1 MNRDEL
7 RIGDEVLFGRPNG
20 EKSLGKVIKLNPKAA
35 VIATLNERG
44 NGRSEVGAKW
54 RVAYSLI
61 YPKGG
66 KTPKSNEEEIAYNPF
81 STIENHLMGALVE
94 IYSGLSPE
102 NLHCDG
108 EASLSQ
114 VVARKEELTQQL
126 KYTCLALRRMVT
138 EEQAYKWNDLRRENE
153 KVPCSQ

>member
-1 MNRDEL
+1 
-7 RIGDEVLFGRPNG
+7 
-20 EKSLGKVIKLNPKAA
+20 
-35 VIATLNERG
+35 LNERG
-44 NGRSEVGAKW
+44 NGCREVGAKW

-61 YPKGG
+61 YPLSG
-66 KTPKSNEEEIAYNPF
+66 KTPNKSNEEEIAYNPF
-81 STIENHLMGALVE
+81 STVENHLMEALVG

-126 KYTCLALRRMVT
+126 KYTCLALGRTVS
-138 EEQAYKWNDLRRENE
+138 EEQAYKWNDLRRERA
-153 KVPCSQ
+153 KVPSNF